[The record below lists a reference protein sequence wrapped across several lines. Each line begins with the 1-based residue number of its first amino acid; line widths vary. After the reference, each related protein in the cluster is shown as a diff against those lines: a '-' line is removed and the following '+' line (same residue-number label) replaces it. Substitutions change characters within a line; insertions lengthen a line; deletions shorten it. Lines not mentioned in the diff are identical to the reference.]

1 MIARSSHHRRLVS
14 TTPSALALLLLS
26 LSTASSLPGEGW
38 RARDRF
44 AAFRFECSWPA
55 ASASSASDLRARRA
69 FAVAVR
75 DYADELS
82 AFGWAQLSHNGSAGA
97 SVVGEFRGTPST
109 APLFRA
115 KLERGPAAAAAAA
128 AAASAAGHRRRGS
141 TGSSSTKPPPP
152 PRGYRVSVRDY
163 EDTRIHL
170 HFATFLLLDDA
181 RETCFEDGPP
191 HECPAAAAAVGEEGG
206 ARGGAART
214 RGDAGADESVNVGAG
229 AGESA
234 GGVAALDGASGS
246 VAAEPDL

>member
-1 MIARSSHHRRLVS
+1 MISRRGFFA
-14 TTPSALALLLLS
+14 TAPPALALLLLS

-55 ASASSASDLRARRA
+55 ASASSASDVRARRA
-69 FAVAVR
+69 FAVAMR

-128 AAASAAGHRRRGS
+128 ASAAGHRRRGS

-152 PRGYRVSVRDY
+152 PRGYHVSVRDY

-170 HFATFLLLDDA
+170 HFATFLLLDDS

-191 HECPAAAAAVGEEGG
+191 HACPAAAAAVGEDGG
-206 ARGGAART
+206 ARGGAASA
-214 RGDAGADESVNVGAG
+214 RGVAGVDEDVNVGAG
-229 AGESA
+229 AGAGESV
-234 GGVAALDGASGS
+234 GGGAALDGAGGS
-246 VAAEPDL
+246 AAAEPDL

>member
-1 MIARSSHHRRLVS
+1 MIARPSHHRRVVS
-14 TTPSALALLLLS
+14 TTPPAPLALLLLS

-55 ASASSASDLRARRA
+55 ASASSASDVQARRA
-69 FAVAVR
+69 FAVAMR

-128 AAASAAGHRRRGS
+128 STAGHRRRGS
-141 TGSSSTKPPPP
+141 TGSSSTKPSPP
-152 PRGYRVSVRDY
+152 PRGYHVSVRDY

-191 HECPAAAAAVGEEGG
+191 HACPAAASAVGEGGG
-206 ARGGAART
+206 ARGVGAARA
-214 RGDAGADESVNVGAG
+214 REDAGADESVNVGAG
-229 AGESA
+229 ADESA
-234 GGVAALDGASGS
+234 GGGAALDGTSGS
-246 VAAEPDL
+246 GAAEPDL